1 MKNVQNNRTAL
12 FYAGS
17 MTYAMKGQKILKSNG
32 IGSVIERTKGASD
45 GGCSFSLRVAES
57 DHSAAS
63 ALLRRAG
70 IGQYR

>member
-1 MKNVQNNRTAL
+1 
-12 FYAGS
+12 
-17 MTYAMKGQKILKSNG
+17 MKGQKILKQNG
-32 IGSVIERTKGASD
+32 IGSEIERTKGASD

-57 DHSAAS
+57 DYPASS